1 MGKTKVALEAA
12 IVAFSETHASEDF
25 RAAER
30 WAKTSKVGNSWA
42 TARKTLLTE
51 LIAATHAYD
60 RVEILLDEGMI
71 AEAVR
76 AAGET
81 GVHAGGSGALMRLA
95 DAAAASHSDWVIRV
109 ALAHANSI
117 MDGGRSGHYQE
128 AAQWLEKALQAFFAA
143 DREEEWR
150 ALLGRLIELH
160 RRKHKL
166 RPLLEA
172 LL

>member
-1 MGKTKVALEAA
+1 MLA
-12 IVAFSETHASEDF
+12 
-25 RAAER
+25 
-30 WAKTSKVGNSWA
+30 
-42 TARKTLLTE
+42 
-51 LIAATHAYD
+51 D
-60 RVEILLDEGMI
+60 RMRHDQYI
-71 AEAVR
+71 AEQ
-76 AAGET
+76 
-81 GVHAGGSGALMRLA
+81 
-95 DAAAASHSDWVIRV
+95 
-109 ALAHANSI
+109 
-117 MDGGRSGHYQE
+117 DGGVEGE